1 MTKTTRANRT
11 LKQQPLHVSFTLGV
25 ILSSAFGA
33 MIPSHC
39 FGLAISPG
47 SDSTAGLGNTANA
60 IVRIADPG
68 GSGTGTIIQMMA
80 YNGGVDLDVL
90 TADHVIRDD
99 SGGGS
104 TIYTPGQ
111 INVAFGNAGGGGA
124 SFAAEDEATLFDLP
138 SDGSSAVDLAILDV
152 FIPGSQLNTLPA
164 GLAAAALPNAGPAA
178 NTAITQAGYGH
189 QASVVNLGGTLSY
202 VYSPLYGYG
211 AGYGTLKAGPN
222 SINGAGV
229 TAITGAVS
237 DYAGQR
243 YAYQGFQN
251 NCVINGASPNY
262 NGSTSFIFAGDSGG
276 PSLSGNTILGVH
288 SSSTTGTLT
297 GNLGN
302 DKNSEIADSTDMWQD
317 VSVADYL
324 PWIKTELTTL
334 SVPEPSISS
343 FAMLGGLIVLATRR
357 YCRKA
362 CSPRKRINAA
372 AVNE

>member
-1 MTKTTRANRT
+1 MNKRSKANR
-11 LKQQPLHVSFTLGV
+11 KIHQQPSHISTAVGV
-25 ILSSAFGA
+25 ILFSAFGA

-39 FGLAISPG
+39 FGLAISAG
-47 SDSTAGLGNTANA
+47 SDSTAALGNTANA

-68 GSGTGTIIQMMA
+68 GSGSGTIVQMMP

-111 INVAFGNAGGGGA
+111 ISVGFGNAGGGGA

-152 FIPGSQLNTLPA
+152 FVPGSQLNTLPA
-164 GLAAAALPNAGPAA
+164 GLAAVALPNAVPGA

-211 AGYGTLKAGPN
+211 AGYGTLHAGPN

-229 TAITGAVS
+229 TTITGAVS
-237 DYAGQR
+237 DYAGQN
-243 YAYQGFQN
+243 YVYQGFQN
-251 NCVINGASPNY
+251 NLMINGVSPNY

-288 SSSTTGTLT
+288 SSSTTGTLN

-302 DKNSEIADSTDMWQD
+302 DPKSEVADSTDMWQD

-324 PWIKTELTTL
+324 PWINMELATL
-334 SVPEPSISS
+334 SVPEPSPSS
-343 FAMLGGLIVLATRR
+343 FAIFGGLAMLATRL
-357 YCRKA
+357 YWRKTR
-362 CSPRKRINAA
+362 SPRNQ
-372 AVNE
+372 

>member
-1 MTKTTRANRT
+1 MNKRTKANR
-11 LKQQPLHVSFTLGV
+11 KINQKSSPISYAVGV
-25 ILSSAFGA
+25 ILFSIFGT
-33 MIPSHC
+33 MTPSHC

-47 SDSTAGLGNTANA
+47 SDSTAALGNTANA

-68 GSGTGTIIQMMA
+68 GSGSGTIIQMMP
-80 YNGGVDLDVL
+80 YEGGVDLDVL

-111 INVAFGNAGGGGA
+111 ISVAFGNAGGGGA
-124 SFAAEDEATLFDLP
+124 SFVAEDEATLFDLP

-164 GLAAAALPNAGPAA
+164 GLAPVALPTAEPGA

-189 QASVVNLGGTLSY
+189 QASVVSLGGTLSY

-229 TAITGAVS
+229 TAINGAVS

-251 NCVINGASPNY
+251 NLAINGTSPNY

-288 SSSTTGTLT
+288 SSSTTGTLN

-302 DKNSEIADSTDMWQD
+302 DPNSEVADSTDMWQD
-317 VSVADYL
+317 VSVYDYL
-324 PWIKTELTTL
+324 PWINMELATL
-334 SVPEPSISS
+334 SIPEPSISS
-343 FAMLGGLIVLATRR
+343 FAIFGSLIVVTTRR
-357 YCRKA
+357 YWRKA
-362 CSPRKRINAA
+362 RPHGAKSIQ
-372 AVNE
+372 

>member
-1 MTKTTRANRT
+1 MTKTTEAERK
-11 LKQQPLHVSFTLGV
+11 LKQQSSHILFTVGV
-25 ILSSAFGA
+25 ILFSAFGA

-47 SDSTAGLGNTANA
+47 ADSTAGLGNTANA

-68 GSGTGTIIQMMA
+68 GSGSGTIIQMMPF
-80 YNGGVDLDVL
+80 NGGVDLDIL
-90 TADHVIRDD
+90 TADHVIRDAG
-99 SGGGS
+99 GGGS
-104 TIYTPGQ
+104 TIYAPSQ
-111 INVAFGNAGGGGA
+111 ISIAFGNLGGGGA
-124 SFAAEDEATLFDLP
+124 SFAVEDEATLFDLP

-164 GLAAAALPNAGPAA
+164 GLAAAALPNAAPGA

-211 AGYGTLKAGPN
+211 AAYGTLKAGPN

-229 TAITGAVS
+229 TTITGAVS
-237 DYAGQR
+237 DYAGQN
-243 YAYQGFQN
+243 YVYEGFQN
-251 NCVINGASPNY
+251 GPAINGVSPNY

-302 DKNSEIADSTDMWQD
+302 DKNSEVADATDRWQD
-317 VSVADYL
+317 VSVNDYL
-324 PWIKTELTTL
+324 TWINMELATL

-343 FAMLGGLIVLATRR
+343 LALFGGLIVVAARR
-357 YCRKA
+357 YWRRA
-362 CSPRKRINAA
+362 RSPRNQMDGATGK
-372 AVNE
+372 